1 VSKVKYPAIP
11 SGPDDVNDFRKMRMV
26 LDPMRERLLAYGR
39 DDPRNVRR
47 SMITVQDLLDL
58 GIITRADLGKLK

>member
-1 VSKVKYPAIP
+1 
-11 SGPDDVNDFRKMRMV
+11 
-26 LDPMRERLLAYGR
+26 MRERLLAYGR